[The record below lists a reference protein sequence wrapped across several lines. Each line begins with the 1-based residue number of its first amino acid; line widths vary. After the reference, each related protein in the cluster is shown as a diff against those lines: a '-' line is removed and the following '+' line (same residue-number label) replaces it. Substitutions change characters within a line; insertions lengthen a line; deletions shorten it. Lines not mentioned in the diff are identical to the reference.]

1 MSRTPTIHFNPHHYT
16 DEETSV
22 EQIVQLYDIFRS
34 ADKNKCGRVPIGS
47 LYISLLDKIDGSNL
61 IMIVR
66 DLKRKGDKQGLID
79 FDTFVPIAKNKITEA
94 PNCNDDLEMAFE
106 SFDQNES
113 SFLEPDDV
121 KKTLRTLGE
130 QITDLD
136 AEDMVKMAD
145 LDGDGIVS
153 FEDYREFM
161 ASLEGIDWN
170 EE

>member
-94 PNCNDDLEMAFE
+94 PNCNDDLE
-106 SFDQNES
+106 
-113 SFLEPDDV
+113 
-121 KKTLRTLGE
+121 KTLRTLGE